1 MHRFCP
7 RLVHSLSLSL
17 SRSANSVSFPL
28 PRCLKL
34 EFQVSRSEIR
44 FDDSTWSG
52 AEGEIRNRSRAR
64 GLVAERARERRR
76 EKERERGR
84 ENAGRC
90 SKLADKN
97 REMGKER
104 RRRIRGGGRSKR
116 RKERMF
122 SRMMIT
128 IRFSF
133 HGFFNVARSRY
144 YFNNLS

>member
-52 AEGEIRNRSRAR
+52 AEGGIRNRSRAR

-84 ENAGRC
+84 ENAGR
-90 SKLADKN
+90 SWRIKTERWGK
-97 REMGKER
+97 REGEELKE
-104 RRRIRGGGRSKR
+104 GGRSKR